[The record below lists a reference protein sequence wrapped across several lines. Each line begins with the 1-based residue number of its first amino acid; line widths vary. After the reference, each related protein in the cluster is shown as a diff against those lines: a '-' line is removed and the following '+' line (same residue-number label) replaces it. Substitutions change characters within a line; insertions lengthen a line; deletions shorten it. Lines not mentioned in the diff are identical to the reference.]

1 MVTVHQ
7 ESSVSMKSRQM
18 LLLLAVA
25 VVIAAGAIFFFTRP
39 VTQPPTAATAV
50 APAEATAQSSDLA
63 QPGPLGDMTLGD
75 PKAPNVVI
83 EYASMTCTHCQR
95 FNAEVFKPFKAKYID
110 TGKVYYIYRDFP
122 LDPLATSAIML
133 AHCAPPDRFF
143 AIVDLL
149 FQKQKDWAFVD
160 DPKTALFNL
169 MKQVGFTQETFDA
182 CLTNQKMLDGVN
194 AEKDRAASKLGVEA
208 TPTFFFNG
216 KKKEGEQT
224 LEDIDKLLAG

>member
-1 MVTVHQ
+1 
-7 ESSVSMKSRQM
+7 MKPRQM
-18 LLLLAVA
+18 LLILAVA
-25 VVIAAGAIFFFTRP
+25 VVIAAGAVFFFLNRAENQLP
-39 VTQPPTAATAV
+39 QTAAAV
-50 APAEATAQSSDLA
+50 APAEATAQSGDLM
-63 QPGPLGDMTLGD
+63 QPGPLGDMSLGD

-95 FNAEVFKPFKAKYID
+95 FNAEVFKPFKAKFVD
-110 TGKVYYIYRDFP
+110 TGKAYYIFREFP

-133 AHCAPPDRFF
+133 ARCAPPDRFF

-169 MKQVGFTQETFDA
+169 MKQVGFTQESFDA
-182 CLTNQKMLDGVN
+182 CLTNQKILDGVN
-194 AEKDRAASKLGVEA
+194 AVKDRAASKLGVEA
-208 TPTFFFNG
+208 TPTFFING

-224 LEDIDKLLAG
+224 LEDFDKLLAG

>member
-1 MVTVHQ
+1 
-7 ESSVSMKSRQM
+7 MKLRQM
-18 LLLLAVA
+18 LLIVAAA
-25 VVIAAGAIFFFTRP
+25 VVIAAAAIFYFLNRAE
-39 VTQPPTAATAV
+39 TQLPQSAGAA
-50 APAEATAQSSDLA
+50 APAEAPAQTSDLM
-63 QPGPLGDMTLGD
+63 QPGPLGDMSLGD

-83 EYASMTCTHCQR
+83 EYASMTCSHCQR

-110 TGKVYYIYRDFP
+110 TGKVYYIFRDFP

-149 FQKQKDWAFVD
+149 FQRQKDWAFVD

-169 MKQVGFTQETFDA
+169 MKQVGFTQESFDA
-182 CLTNQKMLDGVN
+182 CLTNQKILDGVN
-194 AEKDRAASKLGVEA
+194 AVKDRGATKLNIQA

-224 LEDIDKLLAG
+224 LEDIDKILAG

>member
-1 MVTVHQ
+1 
-7 ESSVSMKSRQM
+7 MKPRQI
-18 LLLLAVA
+18 LLIVAVA
-25 VVIAAGAIFFFTRP
+25 VVVAAAAIFLYPFFNRAEPQLPQTAGA
-39 VTQPPTAATAV
+39 A
-50 APAEATAQSSDLA
+50 APAETSAQSSDLM
-63 QPGPLGDMTLGD
+63 QPGPLGDMSLGD

-83 EYASMTCTHCQR
+83 EYASMTCSHCQR

-110 TGKVYYIYRDFP
+110 TGKVYYIFRDFP

-169 MKQVGFTQETFDA
+169 MKQVGFTQESFDA
-182 CLTNQKMLDGVN
+182 CLTNQKILDGVN
-194 AEKDRAASKLGVEA
+194 AVRDRAAAKLGVAA

-216 KKKEGEQT
+216 KRKDGEQT
-224 LEDIDKLLAG
+224 LEDIDKILAG